1 MEFLQYPLA
10 LIVTLGVLVTFHE
23 FGHFIIARW
32 SGVRVMRFSVGI
44 GKPLFTWIDSKGTE
58 FVVAVFPLGGYVR
71 MLDEREWEAFPE
83 SERAGVQNNSYQS
96 LSVYW
101 RIAIALGGPLAN
113 FVLAIAL
120 YWMLAAVGTVGLV
133 PVTDVNVDS
142 VADIAGIR
150 SGVEIV
156 EIDKTPVGNWQQVAL
171 ALAGRMGDSG
181 SIEIATRF
189 PASPPNEYRYHS
201 LGIQDWHKGEETP
214 DLLGSLGL
222 VPTTTVLGDVL
233 PDSPASIAGLRKGDR
248 IVQVAGEKIQTWT
261 EWVNVVRSSPEQQ
274 LAVQVNRS
282 GRLMDISVT
291 PGLEIASD
299 GSEYGLVGVTAFI
312 RETQYSGIAAMQQG
326 FRETWS
332 KTVLT
337 LNLLKKMVT
346 GLVST
351 SNLSGP
357 ITIAKIAG
365 DSARSGWVAFTGL
378 LALLSISLGV
388 LNLLPIPVLDGG
400 HILFCLLEILKGK
413 PLSQRTQN
421 FGLQLGIFVVSGM
434 MLLAF
439 FNDISRLL

>member
-23 FGHFIIARW
+23 FGHFVIARW
-32 SGVRVMRFSVGI
+32 SGVQVMRFSVGI

-58 FVVAVFPLGGYVR
+58 FVIAMFPLGGYIR
-71 MLDEREWEAFPE
+71 MLDEREWEAF
-83 SERAGVQNNSYQS
+83 SENERSRVGNNSYQN
-96 LSVYW
+96 LSAYW

-113 FVLAIAL
+113 FILAIGVYWILAL
-120 YWMLAAVGTVGLV
+120 VGTVGLV
-133 PVTDVNVDS
+133 PVVDVDEQS
-142 VADIAGIR
+142 VAESAGIR
-150 SGVEIV
+150 PGEVIV
-156 EIDKTPVGNWQQVAL
+156 EIDEVPVGNWQQVAL

-181 SIEIATRF
+181 SIKIATHY
-189 PASPPNEYRYHS
+189 PGSPSDEYQLHT
-201 LGIQDWHKGEETP
+201 LKIQDWHRGEESP

-233 PDSPASIAGLRKGDR
+233 ENSPASIAGLRRGDR
-248 IVQVAGEKIQTWT
+248 VVQVEGEDIQTWS
-261 EWVNVVRSSPEQQ
+261 EWVKVVQKSPEQA
-274 LAVQVNRS
+274 LAVQISRS
-282 GRLMDISVT
+282 GRLMDLSVI

-299 GSEYGLVGVTAFI
+299 GTEYGLVGVTAFV
-312 RETQYSGIAAMQQG
+312 RETQYSGLAAMQQG
-326 FRETWS
+326 FRETWA
-332 KTVLT
+332 KTTLT

-346 GLVST
+346 GMVST

-357 ITIAKIAG
+357 ITIAKVAG
-365 DSARSGWVAFTGL
+365 DSARSGLVAFSGL

-413 PLSQRTQN
+413 PLSQRVQN
-421 FGLQLGIFVVSGM
+421 FALQLGIFVVSGM

>member
-10 LIVTLGVLVTFHE
+10 LIVMLGVLVTFHE

-44 GKPLFTWIDSKGTE
+44 GKPLFTWIDSNGTE
-58 FVVAVFPLGGYVR
+58 FVLAIFPLGGYVR

-83 SERAGVQNNSYQS
+83 HERADVQKNSYQS

-101 RIAIALGGPLAN
+101 RIAIALGGPVAN
-113 FVLAIAL
+113 FILAIAV
-120 YWMLAAVGTVGLV
+120 YWMLAVVGTVGLV
-133 PVTDVNVDS
+133 PVADVSSDG
-142 VADIAGIR
+142 AAAFAGML
-150 SGVEIV
+150 SGDEIV

-171 ALAGRMGDSG
+171 ALAGRLGDSG
-181 SIEIATRF
+181 SIEFATRF
-189 PASPPNEYRYHS
+189 PASQSSEYRYHS
-201 LGIQDWHKGEETP
+201 LDIQDWHKGEESP

-233 PDSPASIAGLRKGDR
+233 EQSPASAAGLQRGDR
-248 IVQVAGEKIQTWT
+248 VVQVAGEKIQTWT
-261 EWVNVVRSSPEQQ
+261 EWVELVQNSPEQP
-274 LAVQVNRS
+274 LAIQVSRS
-282 GRLMDISVT
+282 GRLMDLSVT

-299 GSEYGLVGVTAFI
+299 GSEYGLVGVTAFVH
-312 RETQYSGIAAMQQG
+312 ETRYSGMAAMQQG

-357 ITIAKIAG
+357 ITIAKVAG

-413 PLSQRTQN
+413 PLSQRAQN